1 MTRSV
6 ARIALVALAFAGWHS
21 ASAQTVT
28 GGARDTAVISA
39 APAATVSAVLRVSN
53 SGATRAAMVPHL
65 ELPAD
70 WSAPMGTLPFDIAPG
85 DADNWIVSVRIPA
98 RAPAGHYTIGISAED
113 STSHTVVRDSLRI
126 NVLAQKGLELSLT
139 NRPTYAVSGNA
150 YRTSFLLQ
158 NRGNVVTTVLIRGK
172 SALGGGVAIDST
184 LLVLAAGASV
194 PVIASVSTQ
203 TKGQQAQDDVL
214 EITVTDVQESTN
226 VAQASARV
234 TIVQEAN
241 AAEPLHRIGSRLRL
255 RAAGA
260 SAGVSPYEL
269 MGVGAL
275 RDGSSDQLSY
285 VLRGSP
291 GARSQFGD
299 QDEYRIGL
307 RGKDYE
313 ARLGDGLYRVSSLS
327 SNGQTGFGG
336 GLDVQRGNLSAG
348 ALVQRFRFQPDSPL
362 ESGAFVAAQAP
373 TLFGAPR
380 LSLSGLNRSSGYQQG
395 RIFGTGLTLTPADL
409 ATVEL
414 EIAGSNGPLGK
425 GKATSARVSGGSDVR
440 YDLGHVGAD
449 APFAGAYRGAT
460 HDYASVTAKLNTD
473 FQLNAAI
480 GSHQSTASNLGL
492 FAPQSFK
499 STGVTLAYQG
509 QYSLQYSGITRNSAL
524 ASTSFQDTQRGIL
537 ARGEQTYGATRVWGG
552 VGTGYATAFAGDAH
566 AYRELSFGASTN
578 IGVNSLSVYG
588 EKSDGMA
595 VTRGADK
602 VTTIGADGRFRVGP
616 ATWVTFTGFQTR
628 VPSSGDHNSQIDA
641 SVAQTLSSGAT
652 IGLRIRRLSNIVDV
666 KGRQIAFVEYTTPL
680 QLPIGRAR
688 MTGRARGRVVDQET
702 GQGVAGRLV
711 RLGPQAAI
719 TDGEGRVAF
728 AGLPTGEYR
737 LTIAQQTTQS
747 ATIFTGD
754 PTVRID
760 SSRMAPITFAL
771 AVERAGVVT
780 GSVRQM
786 AVARKSIDAAPDS
799 LGDSGPVPDVSIA
812 LVGVRDT
819 LFAIT
824 DVTGAYRFSEVVSG
838 SYVLKVM
845 TEAQAGTRWE
855 PAEIDVTV
863 KPAIVSQVTFRLVPR
878 RRAVQMIPNA
888 TNPAR
893 K

>member
-1 MTRSV
+1 MTRPV
-6 ARIALVALAFAGWHS
+6 ARLALAALAFAGWHS

-28 GGARDTAVISA
+28 IGARPAAVISA

-53 SGATRAAMVPHL
+53 RGAARAAMVPRL
-65 ELPAD
+65 ELPVD
-70 WSAPMGTLPFDIAPG
+70 WSAPMGSLPFEIAPG

-98 RAPAGHYTIGISAED
+98 RAPAGRYTIGVLAEEGG
-113 STSHTVVRDSLRI
+113 SHTIVRDSLLI
-126 NVLAQKGLELSLT
+126 DVLAQKGLDLSLT

-172 SALGGGVAIDST
+172 SALGGGVVIDSA
-184 LLVLAAGASV
+184 LRVLAAGASV
-194 PVIASVSTQ
+194 PFMATVATVT
-203 TKGQQAQDDVL
+203 TGQKAEDDVL
-214 EITVTDVQESTN
+214 ELSVTDAQDSTN
-226 VAQASARV
+226 VAQASSRV

-269 MGVGAL
+269 IGVGAL

-291 GARSQFGD
+291 GSRSQFGD

-313 ARLGDGLYRVSSLS
+313 ARVGDGLYRVSSLS

-336 GLDVQRGNLSAG
+336 ALELQRGNLSAG
-348 ALVQRFRFQPDSPL
+348 ALVQRFRFQPDSPS
-362 ESGAFVAAQAP
+362 EGGAYVAAQAP

-380 LSLSGLNRSSGYQQG
+380 LSLSGLNRSSGYLQG
-395 RIFGTGLTLTPADL
+395 RIVGTGLTVTPADV

-414 EIAGSNGPLGK
+414 EVASSSGPLGN
-425 GKATSARVSGGSDVR
+425 GMATSARVTGGTDVR

-449 APFAGAYRGAT
+449 APFAGAYRGAN
-460 HDYASVTAKLNTD
+460 HDYASVTTKLSQD

-480 GSHQSTASNLGL
+480 GSHQSSALNLGL

-499 STGVTLAYQG
+499 SSGVTLQYKG
-509 QYSLQYSGITRNSAL
+509 RYSLEYSAIARNSVL
-524 ASTSFQDTQRGIL
+524 AMTSFEDTQHGVL
-537 ARGEQTYGATRVWGG
+537 ARVEQTLGATRLWGG
-552 VGTGYATAFAGDAH
+552 AGTGYATAFAGEALPYH
-566 AYRELSFGASTN
+566 EFSLGASTYV
-578 IGVNSLSVYG
+578 GVNTLSVYG
-588 EKSDGMA
+588 DQSDGMA
-595 VTRGADK
+595 ITRGADK
-602 VTTIGADGRFRVGP
+602 VMTIGADGRFRLGQG
-616 ATWVTFTGFQTR
+616 TWVTFSGFQTS
-628 VPSSGDHNSQIDA
+628 VPSSGDHNAQIDVG
-641 SVAQTLSSGAT
+641 VAQTLASGAT
-652 IGLRIRRLSNIVDV
+652 IGLRMRMLSNIVDV
-666 KGRQIAFVEYTTPL
+666 KGRQIAFLEYTMPL
-680 QLPIGRAR
+680 QLPVGRAHV
-688 MTGRARGRVVDQET
+688 TGRARGRVVDQET
-702 GQGVAGRLV
+702 GRGVAGTLV

-737 LTIAQQTTQS
+737 LSIAQQMTQT

-760 SSRMAPITFAL
+760 SMRTVPITFAL
-771 AVERAGVVT
+771 AVERAGTVT

-786 AVARKSIDAAPDS
+786 AVARKGIDAAPDS
-799 LGDSGPVPDVSIA
+799 LADSGPVSDVSVA

-819 LFAIT
+819 LFAVT
-824 DVTGAYRFSEVVSG
+824 DGSGAYRFAEVVSG

-845 TEAQAGTRWE
+845 TVAQAGTRWE
-855 PAEIDVTV
+855 PAEIDVSV
-863 KPAIVSQVTFRLVPR
+863 KPAVVSQVTFRLVPR
-878 RRAVQMIPNA
+878 RRAVQMIPSD